1 MAKDDNRIKRHAP
14 NSHTR
19 RGNYRDAVN
28 NHNKYSAEN
37 RRQQYE
43 SASSEGREWDDHRYI
58 DKVKTKSG
66 RIRYIYEDTAS
77 TGGNHAKRAKPIT
90 KNDLRYAKSEFDKGK
105 EAISNAASNA
115 RDAVMETGHKI
126 DKALNDAASTISR
139 GTTPSVNPTASGSG
153 YVNKQLAKTANTP
166 VKELFK

>member
-1 MAKDDNRIKRHAP
+1 MAKDDDRIKRHAL

-19 RGNYRDAVN
+19 RGNYRDAMN
-28 NHNKYSAEN
+28 NHDTYSAAN

-43 SASSEGREWDDHRYI
+43 SASSEGREWDDHQYI

-90 KNDLRYAKSEFDKGK
+90 KNDLRYAKSEFNKGK
-105 EAISNAASNA
+105 EAISNAASQA

-139 GTTPSVNPTASGSG
+139 GTTPSVNPTASGSN
-153 YVNKQLAKTANTP
+153 YVSKQMSKSANIP
-166 VKELFK
+166 VKDLFK